1 MFLRNYS
8 KRAISW
14 MWFDLLM
21 QHGLW
26 CFLLPSQP
34 RLSNFV
40 SSNCWAVPLMHS
52 FVLLS
57 VLDTL
62 AQLSFCR
69 HRLQN
74 TNILYS
80 ALSALLLPFC
90 HSSPPTPPFLC
101 SRLHLYFPLLLW
113 IYLFVTE
120 KGQQLLP
127 DSTYQKSCQQFYSEF
142 LLFSAV
148 KNVSQC
154 SKTNLLILIER
165 NGGNNPLWVLLE
177 TWSFMLV
184 MDAKSGR
191 MCLCI

>member
-1 MFLRNYS
+1 
-8 KRAISW
+8 
-14 MWFDLLM
+14 
-21 QHGLW
+21 
-26 CFLLPSQP
+26 
-34 RLSNFV
+34 
-40 SSNCWAVPLMHS
+40 MHS
-52 FVLLS
+52 FLLLS

-69 HRLQN
+69 HHRLQN

-101 SRLHLYFPLLLW
+101 SRLHLSFPLLLW

-154 SKTNLLILIER
+154 SKNKSLDTDRKKWRKQSVVSSFGNMKLYVGDGCKEWEDVSLYLI
-165 NGGNNPLWVLLE
+165 
-177 TWSFMLV
+177 
-184 MDAKSGR
+184 
-191 MCLCI
+191 